1 MRTLARP
8 LRLAAAAVL
17 ALVAAA
23 PAAGATGILAIGD
36 FGVGGRSERRTG
48 AAVERFAA
56 SHATDALVTLGD
68 NDYTESPPAFRGNWR
83 DSFGWAKASG
93 VTVAGTL
100 GNHDIRVDGGRYEF
114 GPLDMPRR
122 YYARTVGDV
131 ALFVVDSNR
140 IGKPQR
146 RWLARA
152 LGAATA
158 PWTVVLLHHPAFSCG
173 GYTGDA
179 RVRKRLVPIFE
190 RKGVDLVLA
199 GHDHNYQRFARRR
212 GVTYVVHGGGGQ
224 RLYPL
229 RRCPGWFPTRVAGRE
244 ARGWLYLRA
253 TPSDLRVQAI
263 GRFGGV
269 HDSFALHHIPL
280 VGIY

>member
-1 MRTLARP
+1 VTGR
-8 LRLAAAAVL
+8 AAVVL
-17 ALVAAA
+17 ALVALVAA
-23 PAAGATGILAIGD
+23 PPTAADTGILAIGD

-56 SHATDALVTLGD
+56 AHVTDALVTLGD
-68 NDYTESPPAFRGNWR
+68 NDYTESPPAFRRNWR

-93 VTVAGTL
+93 LTVAGTL
-100 GNHDIRVDGGRYEF
+100 GNHDVRVDGGRYEF

-122 YYARTVGDV
+122 YYTRTVGDV

-158 PWTVVLLHHPAFSCG
+158 PWRVVLLHHPAFSCG
-173 GYTGDA
+173 GYLGDA
-179 RVRKRLVPIFE
+179 RVRRRLVPIFE

-199 GHDHNYQRFARRR
+199 GHDHNYQRFARRH

-229 RRCPGWFPTRVAGRE
+229 TRCPGWFPKRKAARE

-253 TPSDLRVQAI
+253 TPSELRVKAI

-269 HDSFALHHIPL
+269 HDHFVLRQIPL